1 MCLLGYSWK
10 KVNVCFITLID
21 FFFADTFQEANRRVI
36 ALTSSRPPACNP
48 NVSISFEGGR
58 GLRLK
63 FPSSTRKYPGESS
76 SGGECGTAEVVKPPP
91 AIHKP
96 RNVLGGPLVNPRGF
110 MRPFTGPPPSTL
122 SIYQGIFF
130 PSYNF
135 FFLIFFLGLPPRGRD
150 LQGNQ
155 QAEGKFFLNVKKLF
169 FFSL

>member
-1 MCLLGYSWK
+1 MLTFLNQNVLKECSHRNVSSWLLLK
-10 KVNVCFITLID
+10 KGERLFYHFNWF

-63 FPSSTRKYPGESS
+63 FPSSIRKYPGESS
-76 SGGECGTAEVVKPPP
+76 SGGECVTAEVVKPPP

-130 PSYNF
+130 PS
-135 FFLIFFLGLPPRGRD
+135 
-150 LQGNQ
+150 
-155 QAEGKFFLNVKKLF
+155 
-169 FFSL
+169 